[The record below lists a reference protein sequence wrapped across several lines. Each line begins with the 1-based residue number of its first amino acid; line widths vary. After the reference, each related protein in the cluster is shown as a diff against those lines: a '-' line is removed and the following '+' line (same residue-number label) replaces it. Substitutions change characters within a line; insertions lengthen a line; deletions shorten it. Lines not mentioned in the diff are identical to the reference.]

1 MEALHG
7 LEAGGLTTVLT
18 LEGGTGAAGAVG
30 ATTGAT
36 TELLEFVSHFWFLL
50 TSPFLVMESG
60 WGAVRLVEKVSCMA
74 ISLLLMDI
82 VPVEAFFACKIL
94 IVDNIFSN
102 SA

>member
-1 MEALHG
+1 M
-7 LEAGGLTTVLT
+7 
-18 LEGGTGAAGAVG
+18 
-30 ATTGAT
+30 
-36 TELLEFVSHFWFLL
+36 
-50 TSPFLVMESG
+50 TSPFLVRERG
-60 WGAVRLVEKVSCMA
+60 WLGPWLDPRLVENVSCMA